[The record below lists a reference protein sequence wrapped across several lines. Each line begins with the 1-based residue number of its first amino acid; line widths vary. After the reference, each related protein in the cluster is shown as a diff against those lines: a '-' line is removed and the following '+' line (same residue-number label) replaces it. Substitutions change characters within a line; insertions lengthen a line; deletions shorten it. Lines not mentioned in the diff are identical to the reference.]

1 MARSLTI
8 KHTEAPGTSRLF
20 NAFLLL
26 AVAWLGMSVVAA
38 AFAGE
43 ADAAPDQSTVFH
55 VE

>member
-20 NAFLLL
+20 NVFLLL
-26 AVAWLGMSVVAA
+26 AVGWLGLSVVAS

-43 ADAAPDQSTVFH
+43 GDATLEQTTIFNA
-55 VE
+55 E

>member
-20 NAFLLL
+20 NVFLLL
-26 AVAWLGMSVVAA
+26 AAAWLGMSLVAS

-43 ADAAPDQSTVFH
+43 ADVAPEQGTVFNA
-55 VE
+55 E